1 MASIWFHLGVICE
14 PSGCYGN
21 VLQKISKL
29 LEKAQ
34 KMVDSVNCIVSYGMT
49 WYGMVW
55 YFRVWYGRV

>member
-1 MASIWFHLGVICE
+1 MASIWFHLGVIFE

-34 KMVDSVNCIVSYGMT
+34 KMVDSVNCIVSYGMR
-49 WYGMVW
+49 WYGMV
-55 YFRVWYGRV
+55 F